1 MGKNE
6 LNPDELMKILSKIQ
20 PKEKELTKVVPLD
33 ELLLKTMNV
42 KPRKKK
48 GKK

>member
-1 MGKNE
+1 MGKKE
-6 LNPDELMKILSKIQ
+6 LSPDKLMKILSKPQ
-20 PKEKELTKVVPLD
+20 PKEKELPKVVPFD

>member
-1 MGKNE
+1 
-6 LNPDELMKILSKIQ
+6 MKILREIR
-20 PKEKELTKVVPLD
+20 PKEKEQAPIPLD

-48 GKK
+48 RKK